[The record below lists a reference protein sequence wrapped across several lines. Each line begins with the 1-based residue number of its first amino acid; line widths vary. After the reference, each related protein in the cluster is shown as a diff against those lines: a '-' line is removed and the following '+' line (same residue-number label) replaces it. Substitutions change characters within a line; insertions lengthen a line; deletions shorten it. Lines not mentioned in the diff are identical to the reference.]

1 MIVVVNTSPLVALDR
16 IGQLE
21 ILPHLF
27 GRVIRPRSVVDELLA
42 GKRVYGGSSN
52 LFNAPWMD
60 TVDDPTEAVLRKEL
74 GAGETAAIVLAKKL
88 NADLVILDDI
98 AARNVA
104 VNLDLPVSGTLGV
117 LAAAFRKGYL
127 PSLES
132 AVDELEKC
140 GFRMSETI
148 RAAILSQSRNK

>member
-1 MIVVVNTSPLVALDR
+1 
-16 IGQLE
+16 
-21 ILPHLF
+21 
-27 GRVIRPRSVVDELLA
+27 
-42 GKRVYGGSSN
+42 
-52 LFNAPWMD
+52 MD

-140 GFRMSETI
+140 GFRMSVTI